1 MAQLQL
7 GWKAGPEQYPP
18 NELLDYAVVAEQSG
32 FDTIDSSDHFNP
44 WSEAGQASFV
54 WTWLGAVA
62 VRTSKICMG
71 TGVTC
76 PILRYNPAIIAQAAA
91 TVSVLAPG
99 RFYLG
104 VGTGEA
110 LNEYAATG
118 MWPGYNERQAMLA
131 EAIDLIRALWSGQQ
145 ITYDGTY
152 YETRKAKL
160 YTPPA
165 SQIPL
170 YVSSRVPGSAAFAG
184 QYGDGLI
191 TVGGSEPEQYKEILK
206 NFDDAARSE
215 GKDPSKMPKQIE
227 LNVAYTD
234 DTDAAIECQKKYW
247 AGSFIPALFDQKIYT
262 PKMSQENGKMVGAD
276 TIMKTSCISGKAEDH
291 IKYAQQFIDLGFTT
305 LFFHSAGPDQRS
317 FLQRYGSDV
326 LPQIRARNGIQ
337 QQQQQQQSAA
347 PSGRQRS

>member
-1 MAQLQL
+1 MLQL

-18 NELLDYAVVAEQSG
+18 NELLDYAIVAEQSG

-62 VRTSKICMG
+62 ARTSRIHMG

-99 RFYLG
+99 RNFMC

-118 MWPGYNERQAMLA
+118 IWPDYDERQDMLA

-145 ITYDGTY
+145 ITFDGTY
-152 YETRKAKL
+152 YETQKAKL

-165 SQIPL
+165 SPIPL
-170 YVSSRVPGSAAFAG
+170 YVSTTVPGSSAEFAG
-184 QYGDGLI
+184 QYGDGMI
-191 TVGGSEPEQYKEILK
+191 TVGGKEPQEYKEIIQR
-206 NFDDAARSE
+206 FEEGARSE
-215 GKDPSKMPKQIE
+215 GKDPSKMPKLIE
-227 LNVAYTD
+227 LNVAYTQ

-247 AGSFIPALFDQKIYT
+247 AGTFIPALFDQKIYT
-262 PKMSQENGKMVGAD
+262 PKMSQQNGKSVGSD
-276 TIMKTSCISGKAEDH
+276 TIMKMCCISGNAEDH
-291 IKYAQQFIDLGFTT
+291 VKYAQQFIDLGFTT
-305 LFFHSAGPDQRS
+305 LFFHSAGPDQRA
-317 FLQRYGSDV
+317 FLQNYGRDV
-326 LPQIRARNGIQ
+326 LPQIRSKNGVQ
-337 QQQQQQQSAA
+337 QQQQQQATAKSQS
-347 PSGRQRS
+347 

>member
-62 VRTSKICMG
+62 ARTSKIQMG

-91 TVSVLAPG
+91 TLSVLAPG
-99 RFYLG
+99 RVYVGL
-104 VGTGEA
+104 GTGEA

-118 MWPGYNERQAMLA
+118 LWPEYDERQEMLA
-131 EAIDLIRALWSGQQ
+131 EAIELIRALWSGEEV
-145 ITYDGTY
+145 TFDGTY
-152 YETRKAKL
+152 YDTRKAKL

-165 SQIPL
+165 SPIPL
-170 YVSSRVPGSAAFAG
+170 YISALVPDSATFAG
-184 QYGDGLI
+184 EYGDGLF
-191 TVGGSEPEQYKEILK
+191 TVGGKEPEQYKELLK
-206 NFDDAARSE
+206 NFEEGARSE
-215 GKDPSKMPKQIE
+215 GKDPSKMPKHIE
-227 LNVAYTD
+227 LNVAYTE

-247 AGSFIPALFDQKIYT
+247 AGTFIPALFDQKIYT
-262 PKMSQENGKMVGAD
+262 PKMSAENGKSVGSD
-276 TIMKTSCISGKAEDH
+276 TIMKMCCISGKAEDH

-317 FLQRYGSDV
+317 FLERYGREV
-326 LPQIRARNGIQ
+326 LSQIRTKNGIQ
-337 QQQQQQQSAA
+337 QEQQQQSIF
-347 PSGRQRS
+347 SVSRQQS